1 MAEKFFLFKRTEPSV
16 QGGAVFSDNGKGIS
30 AVSFPAKNL
39 SYMAADKGSIVMY
52 FNESAPFEENS
63 LTLAGESFEKTSVT
77 VSCEIGKEVD
87 LMESIINFI
96 NKRTNSDVMRFDS
109 SGENNTF
116 ASITPLPIIDAKVR
130 ARPVERGLAG
140 SDAIITGLDS
150 NAIVNS
156 IDFLKTENKPF
167 IDFAGENISVDDN
180 VAISS
185 FSNSGTAG
193 TDYNASGSSTSGH
206 PKPFCKGPD
215 SACSQKTVSFDL
227 TGSLKTGQDLSNA
240 GAASNVVANA
250 DLDASLSNE
259 ASGAIIV
266 QRGGTTITLGEA
278 ATFTVSTNSSGNITD
293 FKAVNGGRGIEAG
306 DVFSIVFETNGLVT
320 YTVQQ
325 SDFNLDFFHST
336 IDFVTVPTSPDAP
349 FPLNDYVV
357 YLTFVVPDGALFN
370 PLYSNNIGTNSLT
383 ETFLSNMGPMP
394 GSSLGNEFEVNH
406 GQRVVQADLSL
417 AYTTSIQSDPFP
429 ALFSDFE
436 FRPDSGDLPTSDR
449 NLYTFVIRRAPNRE
463 IFIYSRNG
471 ELIGNRLPNENDA
484 ETKIELRQFGMVL
497 PFNVSSPQIR
507 IARFG
512 IIQKDVGDMLCRN
525 IAIQLQSHYS
535 AERS

>member
-150 NAIVNS
+150 NAVVNS

-206 PKPFCKGPD
+206 PKLLLQRSRFCLLSED
-215 SACSQKTVSFDL
+215 S
-227 TGSLKTGQDLSNA
+227 
-240 GAASNVVANA
+240 
-250 DLDASLSNE
+250 
-259 ASGAIIV
+259 
-266 QRGGTTITLGEA
+266 
-278 ATFTVSTNSSGNITD
+278 
-293 FKAVNGGRGIEAG
+293 
-306 DVFSIVFETNGLVT
+306 
-320 YTVQQ
+320 
-325 SDFNLDFFHST
+325 
-336 IDFVTVPTSPDAP
+336 
-349 FPLNDYVV
+349 
-357 YLTFVVPDGALFN
+357 
-370 PLYSNNIGTNSLT
+370 
-383 ETFLSNMGPMP
+383 
-394 GSSLGNEFEVNH
+394 
-406 GQRVVQADLSL
+406 
-417 AYTTSIQSDPFP
+417 
-429 ALFSDFE
+429 
-436 FRPDSGDLPTSDR
+436 
-449 NLYTFVIRRAPNRE
+449 
-463 IFIYSRNG
+463 IF
-471 ELIGNRLPNENDA
+471 
-484 ETKIELRQFGMVL
+484 
-497 PFNVSSPQIR
+497 
-507 IARFG
+507 
-512 IIQKDVGDMLCRN
+512 
-525 IAIQLQSHYS
+525 
-535 AERS
+535 